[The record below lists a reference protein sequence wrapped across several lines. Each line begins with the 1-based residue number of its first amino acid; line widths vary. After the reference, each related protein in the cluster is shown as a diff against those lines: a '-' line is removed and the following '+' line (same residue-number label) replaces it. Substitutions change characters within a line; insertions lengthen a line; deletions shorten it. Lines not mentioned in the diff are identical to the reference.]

1 MNGLVSALLRSQST
15 YAAGDVIDC
24 GEYKLRL
31 KVNARA
37 RRISLRI
44 DNKTGDAV
52 VTAPKPKQ
60 LSDAVDFAR
69 SRHDWILK
77 SRRGQDRPQPFA
89 PGLVLSI
96 KGHDVT
102 LAARDG
108 VITPKA
114 EQGEDGA
121 WRLVT
126 SGDAATYARR
136 IERYLRQQAMKTF
149 EAETAKYVAMLGHSE
164 ASPNASAFGK
174 RDCAPELMR
183 GARAAPEHIK
193 VSLFDAKGRWGS
205 CTPARKAIR
214 YSWRVILA
222 PKAVLSYLCA
232 HEVAHLKHPDHSPAF
247 WAQVTALYGGNY
259 KPARDWLK
267 KQGHTLFRYQ

>member
-1 MNGLVSALLRSQST
+1 MSGLVSALLRTQT
-15 YAAGDVIDC
+15 TAYAPGDVLDC
-24 GEYKLRL
+24 GDYKLHL

-52 VTAPKPKQ
+52 VTAPRPK
-60 LSDAVDFAR
+60 LLPDAIDFAR

-77 SRRGQDRPQPFA
+77 SRRGQSQPQPFA
-89 PGLVLSI
+89 PGLKLTI
-96 KGHDVT
+96 KGHEVT

-114 EQGEDGA
+114 EQCEDGS
-121 WRLVT
+121 WVLVT
-126 SGDAATYARR
+126 SGEPATYARR

-149 EAETAKYVAMLGHSE
+149 EAETARYVAMLGH
-164 ASPNASAFGK
+164 PGV
-174 RDCAPELMR
+174 
-183 GARAAPEHIK
+183 K

-222 PKAVLSYLCA
+222 PKAVLNYLCA

-247 WAQVTALYGGNY
+247 WAQVTALYGGPY

-267 KQGHTLFRYQ
+267 KQGHTLFTYQ

>member
-1 MNGLVSALLRSQST
+1 MIGAVSALLRTS
-15 YAAGDVIDC
+15 AAYEPGDVIDC
-24 GEYKLRL
+24 GEYRLRL

-52 VTAPKPKQ
+52 VTAPRPK
-60 LSDAVDFAR
+60 LLGDAVDFAR

-77 SRRGQDRPQPFA
+77 SRRGQTPPQAFA
-89 PGLVLSI
+89 PGLTLSI
-96 KGHDVT
+96 KGHEVT
-102 LAARDG
+102 LATREG

-114 EQGEDGA
+114 EQQPDGS
-121 WRLVT
+121 WLLVT

-136 IERYLRQQAMKTF
+136 VERYLRQQAQKTF
-149 EAETAKYVAMLGHSE
+149 EAETAKYAAMLGHS
-164 ASPNASAFGK
+164 G
-174 RDCAPELMR
+174 
-183 GARAAPEHIK
+183 IK
-193 VSLFDAKGRWGS
+193 VSLFDAKARWGS

-214 YSWRVILA
+214 YSWRVIMA

-267 KQGHTLFRYQ
+267 KQSHTLFAYQ

>member
-1 MNGLVSALLRSQST
+1 MNGMVSALLRNQT
-15 YAAGDVIDC
+15 AYAAGDVIDC
-24 GEYKLRL
+24 GDYRLRL
-31 KVNARA
+31 KVNTRS

-52 VTAPKPKQ
+52 VTAPKPRQ
-60 LSDAVDFAR
+60 LVEAVEFAR

-77 SRRGQDRPQPFA
+77 SRRGQSQPQPFA
-89 PGLVLSI
+89 PGLKLSI
-96 KGHDVT
+96 KGHEVT
-102 LAARDG
+102 LEARDG

-114 EQGEDGA
+114 EQQADGS
-121 WRLVT
+121 WHLVT
-126 SGDAATYARR
+126 SGDGPTYARR

-149 EAETAKYVAMLGHSE
+149 EAETTKYVAMLGHS
-164 ASPNASAFGK
+164 GV
-174 RDCAPELMR
+174 
-183 GARAAPEHIK
+183 K
-193 VSLFDAKGRWGS
+193 VSLFDAKARWGS

-247 WAQVTALYGGNY
+247 WAQVTALYGAPY

-267 KQGHTLFRYQ
+267 KQGHLLFTYQ